1 MKDASIKSVIAEW
14 LEERKLP
21 ALVQRESKPVHFG
34 ALSHI
39 LAIAGPR
46 RAGKTFYMYQLIKQL
61 EDSGIPR
68 QDILFIDFE
77 DYRLSQFEPSDFD
90 KVLSTWVQ
98 FTQRKPTYLFLDEVQ
113 YIPGWSRFLR
123 TLQNQGNYKI
133 IVSGSNSS
141 LLASEIS
148 TELRGR
154 YISRI
159 MLPLSFVEVL
169 RFKGVEIG
177 PAAFYTSSRGNFL
190 RVFSEYLQEGGFP
203 EILLHENRL
212 EKRELLQTYYKV
224 MFYRDLLERY
234 HIKAR
239 ANLEIMMNYC
249 IDTFSELF
257 SISAFEKHLQAN
269 SLSISKKTI
278 SNYLQYIRDAFFF
291 ILTEKFSFSPRKR
304 LMNPKKV
311 YLTDIGFASLGMS
324 FSENLGQRLEN
335 VVAVEYFR
343 RGETFYY
350 YKNNQ
355 ECDFIVL
362 EDGKPATAVQ
372 VTWELNRSSE
382 KREIRGL
389 LEAMRRLEIR
399 EGLVLTYDQEEVLS
413 PEGVTVN
420 VIPVWKWMLEQG
432 KESNS

>member
-21 ALVQRESKPVHFG
+21 ALVQRETKPVHFES
-34 ALSHI
+34 LSHI

-68 QDILFIDFE
+68 QVILFIDFE

-98 FTQRKPTYLFLDEVQ
+98 FTQRKPTYLFLDEIQ

-123 TLQNQGNYKI
+123 TLQNQGNYRI
-133 IVSGSNSS
+133 IVSGSNSN

-154 YISRI
+154 YIPRI
-159 MLPLSFVEVL
+159 MLPLSFGEVL

-177 PAAFYTSSRGNFL
+177 PAAFYSSSRGNFL

-224 MFYRDLLERY
+224 MFFRDLLERY
-234 HIKAR
+234 HIKSG

-257 SISAFEKHLQAN
+257 SISAFEKHLQRG

-311 YLTDIGFASLGMS
+311 YLMDIGFASLGMS
-324 FSENLGQRLEN
+324 FSENLGKRLEN
-335 VVAVEYFR
+335 VVAIEYFR

-350 YKNNQ
+350 YKNHQ
-355 ECDFIVL
+355 ECDFIVVRQ
-362 EDGKPATAVQ
+362 GKPAAAVQ
-372 VTWELNRSSE
+372 VTWELNISSE
-382 KREIRGL
+382 KREIKGL
-389 LEAMRRLEIR
+389 LEAMRSLDIR
-399 EGLVLTYDQEEVLS
+399 EGLVLTYDQEEALTV
-413 PEGVTVN
+413 EGVTVK
-420 VIPVWKWMLEQG
+420 VIPAWKWMLEYG
-432 KESNS
+432 NS